1 MTVSLVEPDEIE
13 RVTECITQAFAADP
27 VWSVALARDDGRTDH
42 LASYWRIIVEGAMLC
57 GGVHQWNSGEAYSVW
72 VPPDQS
78 DLPPELEEA
87 AQSWG
92 VQWLS
97 KEGAVALD
105 ELYARMGGFYD
116 DLPTVHAYLE
126 ILATHQD
133 HRGRGVG
140 QALLAADIAEWDAL
154 GIPTCLE
161 SSNPANNHRYLRA
174 GYQSVGSYSAV
185 RDDTRVTKMLRLV
198 PGSIEP

>member
-1 MTVSLVEPDEIE
+1 MTVSLVEPGEIE
-13 RVTECITQAFAADP
+13 RVTECITQALAADP

-72 VPPDQS
+72 VPPGPS
-78 DLPPELEEA
+78 DLSPELEEA
-87 AQSWG
+87 SQTWG
-92 VQWLS
+92 SRWLS

-105 ELYARMGGFYD
+105 ELYEHMEGFYD
-116 DLPTVHAYLE
+116 DVPTVHAYLDL
-126 ILATHQD
+126 LATHQD

-140 QALLAADIAEWDAL
+140 QTLLAADIAEWDAL

-161 SSNPANNHRYLRA
+161 SSNQANNHRYLRA

-185 RDDTRVTKMLRLV
+185 LNDARVTKMLRLV
-198 PGSIEP
+198 PGSVEP